1 MLYFVEFLW
10 VKNSIFSQCIDSHS
24 VGKVRYFCDICN
36 QSFVT
41 SKYAS
46 FEEVGVKFYDIDF
59 CTFSCANEAT
69 KLNMRNNFLVLT
81 IDELR
86 RSASSMISGYCRDVQ
101 TLNNLKKRPNNHY
114 FA

>member
-1 MLYFVEFLW
+1 LGYYGL
-10 VKNSIFSQCIDSHS
+10 KNSIFSQSIDTHS
-24 VGKVRYFCDICN
+24 VGKVRYFCDICK
-36 QSFVT
+36 QSFAT

-46 FEEVGVKFYDIDF
+46 FEEGGVKFYDIDF
-59 CTFSCANEAT
+59 CSFSCAHEAT

>member
-1 MLYFVEFLW
+1 MGYYGLE
-10 VKNSIFSQCIDSHS
+10 NRIFSQCIDSQS
-24 VGKVRYFCDICN
+24 VGKVRYFCDICK
-36 QSFVT
+36 QSFAT

-59 CTFSCANEAT
+59 SSFPCTNKAT
-69 KLNMRNNFLVLT
+69 KLNIRTNFLVLT
-81 IDELR
+81 IDELN
-86 RSASSMISGYCRDVQ
+86 RSSSSMISGYGRDVQ